1 MEMLNEFGVKTPKGG
16 VARTPQ
22 EAYDVAAGIGMLDYC
37 NYFLT
42 GLALSNEV
50 LSSCPYWSVSL

>member
-1 MEMLNEFGVKTPKGG
+1 MLNEFGVKTPKGG

-37 NYFLT
+37 NYF
-42 GLALSNEV
+42 
-50 LSSCPYWSVSL
+50 